1 MIRPESCDLRREFV
15 VKAIKGHS
23 MNRPA
28 RFGFPSGKAIRL
40 LLPSFL
46 LALAFPAWAS
56 LGDNLTSVQ
65 NDQAHLKGSLRSVAT
80 QHYVKHEI
88 QVPTGQVVREFVSP
102 EGTVFGVA
110 WEGPS
115 PPDLQQVLGSY
126 FDTMKQAVAAQQRHG
141 HGPVSIE
148 TSGFVFQQGG
158 HARNFHGRA
167 YVPAMVP
174 QGVDVTEIR

>member
-1 MIRPESCDLRREFV
+1 
-15 VKAIKGHS
+15 
-23 MNRPA
+23 MNRSTP
-28 RFGFPSGKAIRL
+28 FGFPNGRALRL
-40 LLPSFL
+40 LLPSVIV
-46 LALAFPAWAS
+46 ALAFPAWAS
-56 LGDNLTSVQ
+56 LGDNVTSVEA
-65 NDQAHLKGSLRSVAT
+65 DKAHMKGTLRSVAT

-102 EGTVFGVA
+102 DGNVFGVA
-110 WEGPS
+110 WEGPFQ
-115 PPDLQQVLGSY
+115 PDLEQVLGSY

-174 QGVDVTEIR
+174 QGVDVTEIQ